1 LVFILFPK
9 GAIMIKTQVGLVA
22 ALSASIV
29 FSGHLSLLGADSP
42 VVETMKS
49 HGLKAAGDLYV
60 VVTESDVKTKV
71 QEVRR
76 LSKQLSY
83 ALMQQKGTLSA
94 KEYQQTI
101 KGMGDQLNQYRSEI
115 NAVNQQMNALPRY
128 RNRLANNYAVEQYQ
142 ELQLYHNQL
151 QAEVNQG
158 TQFLNQLRS
167 QPYDPKTKDR
177 VDAEVQGQRE
187 SYHQALLDLR
197 QLVDSANKKYAEV
210 SKNEDVQ
217 KALEKLGAGAKTK
230 PRLGPS
236 REFTAD
242 VKFLEKLEKEEAGG
256 QFQGTEPKPARST
269 KRSQRGKRSAKPASS
284 APAPSSTPE
293 ASNRF

>member
-1 LVFILFPK
+1 VGSLGFILFPK
-9 GAIMIKTQVGLVA
+9 GVTMIKTQVGLVA

-49 HGLKAAGDLYV
+49 HGLKPAGDIYI

-76 LSKQLSY
+76 ISKQLSY

-94 KEYQQTI
+94 NEYQQTI
-101 KGMGDQLNQYRSEI
+101 KGMGDQLNQYRTEI
-115 NAVNQQMNALPRY
+115 NAVNQQMNALPRF

-142 ELQLYHNQL
+142 ELQIYRNQL
-151 QAEVNQG
+151 QAEANQG

-167 QPYDPKTKDR
+167 RPYDPKTKDKA
-177 VDAEVQGQRE
+177 DAEVQSQRE

-197 QLVDSANKKYAEV
+197 QLVDSANKKYAEA
-210 SKNEDVQ
+210 SENEDVQ
-217 KALEKLGAGAKTK
+217 QALG
-230 PRLGPS
+230 
-236 REFTAD
+236 
-242 VKFLEKLEKEEAGG
+242 KLEKEEAGD
-256 QFQGTEPKPARST
+256 QFQGVEPKPGRST
-269 KRSQRGKRSAKPASS
+269 KRSQRGKRSARPASS